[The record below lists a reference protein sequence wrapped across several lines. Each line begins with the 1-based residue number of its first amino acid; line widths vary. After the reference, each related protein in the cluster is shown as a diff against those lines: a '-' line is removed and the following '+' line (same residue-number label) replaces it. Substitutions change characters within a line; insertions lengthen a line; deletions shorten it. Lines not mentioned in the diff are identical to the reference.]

1 MAENAEGKLG
11 HAQIIF
17 DMTFLKK
24 NLVYV
29 ILLAVVLV
37 FALVKP
43 LREFVS
49 DQFGMAAT
57 VDKVVAESSFADEDF
72 DVDLKGMNVPD
83 AKLSDYKGQIVFLNF
98 WGTWCAPC
106 RTEWPTI
113 EALYKSK
120 NQKVKFVLIAMQ
132 DKEEAV
138 KKFLEEN
145 KYTAPVYIAQSPLT
159 PKMLPDV
166 FPTTYVIGRNLQ
178 ILKKEDSTLDWN
190 SADSQ
195 AFIDSVSK

>member
-1 MAENAEGKLG
+1 
-11 HAQIIF
+11 
-17 DMTFLKK
+17 
-24 NLVYV
+24 
-29 ILLAVVLV
+29 
-37 FALVKP
+37 
-43 LREFVS
+43 
-49 DQFGMAAT
+49 
-57 VDKVVAESSFADEDF
+57 
-72 DVDLKGMNVPD
+72 MNVPD
-83 AKLSDYKGQIVFLNF
+83 AKLSDFKGQIVFLNF

-106 RTEWPTI
+106 RQEWPSI

-138 KKFLEEN
+138 KKFLDEN

-159 PKMLPDV
+159 PKLLPDV
-166 FPTTYVIGRNLQ
+166 FPTTYIVGRNLQ
-178 ILKKEDSTLDWN
+178 ILKKEDASLDWN